1 MILCVTGPMAAGKN
15 LAARILEEKGFASI
29 DADTLA
35 HDAVDSCREAI
46 LREFSDEA
54 GKRKIQLETQDKKID
69 RRALAAIVFSAPSL
83 LKRQEDIVYP
93 YITERINEFISLN
106 DKKDIV
112 LHATVLYKIPELLAK
127 MDAILFIDAP
137 APIRFIRARKRDG
150 LSAKNILQR
159 FRNQKNLFAKYRALN
174 ADILRVWNIGSGKS
188 LEKKIE
194 RFLYKSQPGIKE
206 WNKKEHCGF

>member
-29 DADTLA
+29 DADTVA
-35 HDAVDSCREAI
+35 HDAVDSCKDDI

-54 GKRKIQLETQDKKID
+54 AKRNIQLEGPDKKID
-69 RRALAAIVFSAPSL
+69 RRALAAIVFSDPPL

-93 YITERINEFISLN
+93 YITERINEFISSN

-127 MDAILFIDAP
+127 MDAVLFIDAP
-137 APIRFIRARKRDG
+137 TLIRFIRARKRDG
-150 LSAKNILQR
+150 LSARHILQR
-159 FRNQKNLFAKYRALN
+159 FRNQRNLFAKYRALN
-174 ADILRVWNIGSGKS
+174 ADTLRVWNIGSGKS
-188 LEKKIE
+188 LEKKLE